1 MRVIPFGDLQ
11 FYDSFCQRLPDSA
24 CPGPGLRNTGATQSL
39 QKNISCLSSP
49 SEDTALMDGLHFE
62 ELLAFAADVLFAVLV
77 VNFRQ
82 IEF

>member
-1 MRVIPFGDLQ
+1 
-11 FYDSFCQRLPDSA
+11 
-24 CPGPGLRNTGATQSL
+24 
-39 QKNISCLSSP
+39 
-49 SEDTALMDGLHFE
+49 MDGLHFE